1 MRNRSGR
8 YRGRAPAAHGVTAQR
23 RRNSARR
30 LARGARVIGIRW
42 SVGGLP
48 DRGPGAEAEVSPS
61 LRVAAAYGWR
71 LIIVGAAVYAV
82 FAALGRFQLVTLAVF
97 LALVLTALLE
107 PLVSL
112 LNRWM
117 PRSVAVAGGLLLGIV
132 LLFGILS
139 LIGANVAGEWEGLR
153 REFVGG
159 VARIERWLEGPPFH
173 LRAGTLS
180 DVQARVSRFVS
191 SHRTSLIST
200 ALSGVGQL
208 VEVLT
213 VGVLALF
220 CAVFF
225 LHSGDR
231 MWGWFGGQ
239 LPGRGRH
246 PVRLAGRAAW
256 VTFTGY
262 TRGIVVVAAINAV
275 LVGVTLFV
283 LGVPLA
289 VPLAV
294 LEFFAAFIP
303 LVGSPIALAVA
314 AVVAL
319 AAKGPLVAVAVV
331 LLIVAIGQIE
341 GHVLHP
347 LVMSRA
353 VRLHPVVVALS
364 VICGSVTAGVPGAV
378 VAVPL
383 VSVAW
388 SVYGVLR
395 AHPRPPS
402 TSPAR

>member
-8 YRGRAPAAHGVTAQR
+8 ERGPSPAAHGVKARQ
-23 RRNSARR
+23 RRNSAQRP
-30 LARGARVIGIRW
+30 ARGARAMGMRG
-42 SVGGLP
+42 SVGDRP
-48 DRGPGAEAEVSPS
+48 DRGPGVAAEVSRS

-71 LIIVGAAVYAV
+71 LIVVGAAVYAI
-82 FAALGRFQLVTLAVF
+82 FAALGRFHLVTLAVF

-107 PLVSL
+107 PSVRL

-117 PRSVAVAGGLLLGIV
+117 PRSVAVTVGLLLGIL
-132 LLFGILS
+132 LLFGVLS

-159 VARIERWLEGPPFH
+159 VSRIERWLEGPPF
-173 LRAGTLS
+173 RVPPGTLS
-180 DVQARVSRFVS
+180 DLQDRVSRFVS
-191 SHRTSLIST
+191 SHRASLIST
-200 ALSGVGQL
+200 ALSGVGRV

-220 CAVFF
+220 CSVFF

-231 MWGWFGGQ
+231 MWEWFGGQ

-256 VTFTGY
+256 ITFTGY
-262 TRGIVVVAAINAV
+262 TRGIVVVAATNAV
-275 LVGVTLFV
+275 LVGVMLFV
-283 LGVPLA
+283 LRVPLA

-303 LVGSPIALAVA
+303 LVGSPVALAVA

-319 AAKGPLVAVAVV
+319 AAKGPLVAAVVV
-331 LLIVAIGQIE
+331 LLIVVIGQIE

-353 VRLHPVVVALS
+353 VQLHPVVVALS

-383 VSVAW
+383 VSVVW

-395 AHPRPPS
+395 ADPS
-402 TSPAR
+402 GT